1 MEYKLSDQA
10 KKLIEGGEK
19 YYSPTLNNILGL
31 SSVDA
36 RKQGLSEERVRA
48 ILPVVR
54 DYVGYWR
61 EYPDKFIDFLC
72 GPNSK
77 FKLFF
82 YQRIFL
88 RAVIRHKY
96 AYATFPRAYSK
107 SFLSV
112 LTLIVRCI
120 LYPGAKLFVC
130 SGGKEQAASIAKEKV
145 EELCDLIPAL
155 RREID
160 WRPGKTLMGK
170 DYVKVEFKNGS
181 RLDVVAARNSARG
194 GRRHG
199 GLLEEVILIDG
210 TALNEVIIPLMNV
223 SRRTATGE
231 VDPDETLNKSQIY
244 VTTAGWKGT
253 FPYDKLI
260 QLLIWQIVK
269 PGQSIVLGGTW
280 RVPVLMKLLDR
291 NFVKDLKA
299 DGTFNEA
306 SFARE
311 YESVWSGT
319 VEDAF
324 FNAEVFDKHRVLN
337 QPEYEYSGRSSK
349 DAYYVISVDVGR
361 KGCASVACV
370 FKVTPQPQGNAL
382 KTLVNIYTYDEEHFE
397 DQAINLKKLYHKYNA
412 RSIVIDG
419 NGLGIGLVDYM
430 VKNQIDPITN
440 ETWFNFG
447 VENDDEGF
455 YKKYKTEDT
464 VQDAMYI
471 IKANAP
477 INTEAHANAQSQ
489 LSSGKV
495 KFLLDERTA
504 KAKLLNTKL
513 GQNMTPEERAEYLK
527 PFTLTSILKEEMMNL
542 REEHDGVNI
551 ILKPANRSIKK
562 DKFSA
567 FEYGLYYIKLEEDK
581 KKKKKKF
588 NAKEWAFYN

>member
-31 SSVDA
+31 SSVDT

-155 RREID
+155 KREID

-210 TALNEVIIPLMNV
+210 TALNEVILPLMNV
-223 SRRTATGE
+223 SRRAANGE

-244 VTTAGWKGT
+244 VTTAGWKNT

-337 QPEYEYSGRSSK
+337 QPEYEYSGRSAK

-464 VQDAMYI
+464 IQDAMYI

-567 FEYGLYYIKLEEDK
+567 FEYGLYYIKQQEDS

-588 NAKEWAFYN
+588 NVKDMLFMN

>member
-1 MEYKLSDQA
+1 M
-10 KKLIEGGEK
+10 
-19 YYSPTLNNILGL
+19 
-31 SSVDA
+31 
-36 RKQGLSEERVRA
+36 
-48 ILPVVR
+48 
-54 DYVGYWR
+54 
-61 EYPDKFIDFLC
+61 
-72 GPNSK
+72 
-77 FKLFF
+77 
-82 YQRIFL
+82 
-88 RAVIRHKY
+88 
-96 AYATFPRAYSK
+96 
-107 SFLSV
+107 
-112 LTLIVRCI
+112 
-120 LYPGAKLFVC
+120 
-130 SGGKEQAASIAKEKV
+130 
-145 EELCDLIPAL
+145 
-155 RREID
+155 
-160 WRPGKTLMGK
+160 
-170 DYVKVEFKNGS
+170 
-181 RLDVVAARNSARG
+181 
-194 GRRHG
+194 

-311 YESVWSGT
+311 YESVWSGA

-324 FNAEVFDKHRVLN
+324 FNAEVFDRHRVLN
-337 QPEYEYSGRSSK
+337 QPEYEYSGRSAK
-349 DAYYVISVDVGR
+349 EAYYVISVDVGR

-370 FKVTPQPQGNAL
+370 FKVTPQPQGNAI

-464 VQDAMYI
+464 IHDAMYI

-567 FEYGLYYIKLEEDK
+567 FEYGLYYIKQQEDSK
-581 KKKKKKF
+581 KNKKKF
-588 NAKEWAFYN
+588 NVKDMLFMN

>member
-31 SSVDA
+31 SSVDT

-155 RREID
+155 KREID

-337 QPEYEYSGRSSK
+337 QPEYEYSGRSAK

-464 VQDAMYI
+464 IQDAMYI

-567 FEYGLYYIKLEEDK
+567 FEYGLYYIKQQEDS

-588 NAKEWAFYN
+588 NVKDMLFMN

>member
-31 SSVDA
+31 SSVDT

-155 RREID
+155 KREID

-337 QPEYEYSGRSSK
+337 QPEYEYSGRSAK

-464 VQDAMYI
+464 IQDAMYI

-567 FEYGLYYIKLEEDK
+567 FEYGLYYIKQQEDSK
-581 KKKKKKF
+581 KKKKRF
-588 NAKEWAFYN
+588 NVKDMLFMN

>member
-31 SSVDA
+31 SSVDT

-155 RREID
+155 KREID

-244 VTTAGWKGT
+244 VTTAGWEGT

-337 QPEYEYSGRSSK
+337 QPEYEYSGRSAK

-464 VQDAMYI
+464 IQDAMYI

-567 FEYGLYYIKLEEDK
+567 FEYGLYYIKQQEDS

-588 NAKEWAFYN
+588 NVKDMLFMN

>member
-155 RREID
+155 KREID

-567 FEYGLYYIKLEEDK
+567 FEYGLYYIKQQEDS

-588 NAKEWAFYN
+588 NVKDMLFMN

>member
-155 RREID
+155 KREID

-337 QPEYEYSGRSSK
+337 QPEYEYSGRSAK

-567 FEYGLYYIKLEEDK
+567 FEYGLYYIKQQEDS

-588 NAKEWAFYN
+588 NVKDMLFMN

>member
-337 QPEYEYSGRSSK
+337 QPEYEYSGRSAK

-464 VQDAMYI
+464 IQDAMYI

-567 FEYGLYYIKLEEDK
+567 FEYGLYYIKQQEDS

-588 NAKEWAFYN
+588 NVKDMLFMN

>member
-1 MEYKLSDQA
+1 MEITLSDKA
-10 KKLIEGGEK
+10 LELIHGESK
-19 YYSPTLNNILGL
+19 YYSSTLNSVIGLGAT
-31 SSVDA
+31 DT

-48 ILPVVR
+48 ILPVIR

-72 GPNSK
+72 GEKSK

-88 RAVIRHKY
+88 RAVIRHRY

-112 LTLIVRCI
+112 LTLIIRCI

-145 EELCDLIPAL
+145 EELCELIPAL
-155 RREID
+155 KKEID

-337 QPEYEYSGRSSK
+337 QPEYEYSGRSAK

-370 FKVTPQPQGNAL
+370 FKVTPQPQGHAL

-412 RSIVIDG
+412 RTIVIDG

-447 VENDDEGF
+447 VSNDEEGF
-455 YKKYKTEDT
+455 YKKYRTDDT

-504 KAKLLNTKL
+504 KAKLLNTKM

-551 ILKPANRSIKK
+551 ILKPANKGIKK

-567 FEYGLYYIKLEEDK
+567 FEYGLYYIKQQEDSK
-581 KKKKKKF
+581 KRKKKF
-588 NAKEWAFYN
+588 NVKDMLFMN

>member
-1 MEYKLSDQA
+1 MEITLSDKA
-10 KKLIEGGEK
+10 LELIHGESK
-19 YYSPTLNNILGL
+19 YYSSTLNSVIGLGAT
-31 SSVDA
+31 DT

-48 ILPVVR
+48 ILPVIR

-72 GPNSK
+72 GEKSK

-88 RAVIRHKY
+88 RAVIRHRY

-112 LTLIVRCI
+112 LTLIIRCI

-145 EELCDLIPAL
+145 EELCELIPAL
-155 RREID
+155 RKEID

-337 QPEYEYSGRSSK
+337 QPEYEYSGRSAK

-370 FKVTPQPQGNAL
+370 FKVTPQPQGHAL

-412 RSIVIDG
+412 RTIVIDG

-447 VENDDEGF
+447 VSNDEEGF
-455 YKKYKTEDT
+455 YKKYRTDDT

-504 KAKLLNTKL
+504 KAKLLNTKM

-551 ILKPANRSIKK
+551 ILKPANKGIKK

-567 FEYGLYYIKLEEDK
+567 FEYGLYYIKQQEDSK
-581 KKKKKKF
+581 KRKKKF
-588 NAKEWAFYN
+588 NVKDMLFMN

>member
-31 SSVDA
+31 SSVDT

-155 RREID
+155 KREID

-199 GLLEEVILIDG
+199 GLLEEVILIAG

-337 QPEYEYSGRSSK
+337 QPEYEYSGRSAK

-464 VQDAMYI
+464 IQDAMYI

-567 FEYGLYYIKLEEDK
+567 FEYGLYYIKQQEDS

-588 NAKEWAFYN
+588 NVKDMLFMN

>member
-31 SSVDA
+31 SSVDT

-112 LTLIVRCI
+112 LTLIIRCI

-155 RREID
+155 KREID

-337 QPEYEYSGRSSK
+337 QPEYEYSGRSAK

-464 VQDAMYI
+464 IQDAMYI

-567 FEYGLYYIKLEEDK
+567 FEYGLYYIKQQEDS

-588 NAKEWAFYN
+588 NVKDMLFMN

>member
-1 MEYKLSDQA
+1 M
-10 KKLIEGGEK
+10 
-19 YYSPTLNNILGL
+19 
-31 SSVDA
+31 
-36 RKQGLSEERVRA
+36 
-48 ILPVVR
+48 PVVR

-155 RREID
+155 KREID

-464 VQDAMYI
+464 IQDAMYI

-567 FEYGLYYIKLEEDK
+567 FEYGLYYIKQQEDS

-588 NAKEWAFYN
+588 NVKDMLFMN

>member
-31 SSVDA
+31 SSVDT

-155 RREID
+155 KREID

-337 QPEYEYSGRSSK
+337 QPEYEYSGRSAK

-567 FEYGLYYIKLEEDK
+567 FEYGLYYIKQQEDS

-588 NAKEWAFYN
+588 NVKDMLFMN

>member
-112 LTLIVRCI
+112 LTLIIRCI

-155 RREID
+155 KREID

-337 QPEYEYSGRSSK
+337 QPEYEYSGRSAK

-464 VQDAMYI
+464 IQDAMYI

-567 FEYGLYYIKLEEDK
+567 FEYGLYYIKQQEDS

-588 NAKEWAFYN
+588 NVKDMLFMN

>member
-31 SSVDA
+31 SSVDT

-155 RREID
+155 KREID

-337 QPEYEYSGRSSK
+337 QPEYEYSGRSAK

-464 VQDAMYI
+464 IQDAMYI

-551 ILKPANRSIKK
+551 ILKAANRSIKK

-567 FEYGLYYIKLEEDK
+567 FEYGLYYIKQQEDS

-588 NAKEWAFYN
+588 NVKDMLFMN

>member
-31 SSVDA
+31 SSVDT

-155 RREID
+155 KREID

-181 RLDVVAARNSARG
+181 RLDVVAARKSAIG

-199 GLLEEVILIDG
+199 GLLEEVNKI
-210 TALNEVIIPLMNV
+210 ALTHFYPI
-223 SRRTATGE
+223 A
-231 VDPDETLNKSQIY
+231 
-244 VTTAGWKGT
+244 
-253 FPYDKLI
+253 
-260 QLLIWQIVK
+260 
-269 PGQSIVLGGTW
+269 LG
-280 RVPVLMKLLDR
+280 V
-291 NFVKDLKA
+291 
-299 DGTFNEA
+299 
-306 SFARE
+306 
-311 YESVWSGT
+311 
-319 VEDAF
+319 
-324 FNAEVFDKHRVLN
+324 
-337 QPEYEYSGRSSK
+337 
-349 DAYYVISVDVGR
+349 
-361 KGCASVACV
+361 CA
-370 FKVTPQPQGNAL
+370 
-382 KTLVNIYTYDEEHFE
+382 
-397 DQAINLKKLYHKYNA
+397 
-412 RSIVIDG
+412 
-419 NGLGIGLVDYM
+419 
-430 VKNQIDPITN
+430 
-440 ETWFNFG
+440 
-447 VENDDEGF
+447 
-455 YKKYKTEDT
+455 
-464 VQDAMYI
+464 
-471 IKANAP
+471 
-477 INTEAHANAQSQ
+477 
-489 LSSGKV
+489 
-495 KFLLDERTA
+495 
-504 KAKLLNTKL
+504 
-513 GQNMTPEERAEYLK
+513 
-527 PFTLTSILKEEMMNL
+527 
-542 REEHDGVNI
+542 
-551 ILKPANRSIKK
+551 
-562 DKFSA
+562 
-567 FEYGLYYIKLEEDK
+567 
-581 KKKKKKF
+581 
-588 NAKEWAFYN
+588 